1 MLNGAS
7 VERTWLTL
15 ASISLSLHSSLLRGK
30 TSQVYYGVHHKTQ
43 EKVAIK
49 VIDRRRLI
57 ANPDLV
63 TEVNVLKKLSHP
75 NIVRLIDV
83 FITPENLQIVMELYV
98 TSSISPASFP
108 YLARISPFI
117 DPKFLYLSCLQLRR
131 T

>member
-1 MLNGAS
+1 MSNSDAL
-7 VERTWLTL
+7 L
-15 ASISLSLHSSLLRGK
+15 APLPIFFSRRGK
-30 TSQVYYGVHHKTQ
+30 TSQVYYGVNHKTQ

-98 TSSISPASFP
+98 QAQKVTNSIFWDSGSNFAIQNHFFFT
-108 YLARISPFI
+108 I
-117 DPKFLYLSCLQLRR
+117 
-131 T
+131 

>member
-1 MLNGAS
+1 MN
-7 VERTWLTL
+7 
-15 ASISLSLHSSLLRGK
+15 
-30 TSQVYYGVHHKTQ
+30 HKTQ

-98 TSSISPASFP
+98 LSAGGKVPISLITHQFGYLLSAPISP
-108 YLARISPFI
+108 YI
-117 DPKFLYLSCLQLRR
+117 DQFRHLFLLP
-131 T
+131 TK